1 VANPHWTLGQL
12 IPIIE
17 RSSHNLFPVL
27 DNEGILLGVVDLQEI
42 REIMFDRSI
51 YDELRVHEFMVLPAA
66 VLESQTKMEFVMTE
80 FERTGAW
87 YLPVLSGGRF
97 IGFVSRTRLFDT
109 YRRYLK
115 EASLD

>member
-1 VANPHWTLGQL
+1 
-12 IPIIE
+12 
-17 RSSHNLFPVL
+17 
-27 DNEGILLGVVDLQEI
+27 
-42 REIMFDRSI
+42 
-51 YDELRVHEFMVLPAA
+51 MVLPAA
-66 VLESQTKMEFVMTE
+66 ALESQTKMEVVMTE